1 MKNKLKLLLWLAIFL
16 VTFGIAPGTVAAE
29 TELEKFLMEFD
40 GDYGLITDRLNES
53 PFDSPFDS
61 KNPYVKSVK
70 QMVTTENG
78 VLVMLDK
85 VLVTEDALIAAFL
98 ISGELP
104 DNLDDVQLQVSNID
118 ISPVLPY
125 PEDAFKLMKGG
136 GGGGGPMLLIA
147 NKDPLVLYHIVTKP
161 LMYYD
166 GYVSSGD
173 PMQVKIFVPLVSI
186 GWRNQDGDLE
196 SESEDYYYEELNH
209 TFEFETD
216 GAELA
221 SLTKT
226 YDLNHRF
233 ELGSHGYSFDKLRF
247 NPMHLILFG
256 SDLAETINYEGNSPE
271 DILFVKAITDD
282 GTAITLF
289 QVNAPY
295 WGFAKMILNPAQI
308 QSLETTKKLVL
319 SPCSYKKPLEEYE
332 SYPLMENESDFD
344 CHPESSITL
353 NVN

>member
-1 MKNKLKLLLWLAIFL
+1 MNNKLKLLLWLAVFL
-16 VTFGIAPGTVAAE
+16 VALKVAPGTVAAE

-40 GDYGLITDRLNES
+40 GEYGLIKDRLNE
-53 PFDSPFDS
+53 SPFDS

-70 QMVTTENG
+70 QVVTTENG

-104 DNLDDVQLQVSNID
+104 DNLTDVQLQVSSFD

-125 PEDAFKLMKGG
+125 PEDSFKVVKGG

-147 NKDPLVLYHIVTKP
+147 NEDPLVLYHIVTKP

-166 GYVSSGD
+166 GYVSPAD
-173 PMQVKIFVPLVSI
+173 PMQVKIFVPLVSV
-186 GWRNQDGDLE
+186 GWRYQDEDLE
-196 SESEDYYYEELNH
+196 LESSDYYYEELNH

-226 YDLNHRF
+226 YELNHRF
-233 ELGSHGYSFDKLRF
+233 KLGSHGYSFDKLRF

-256 SDLAETINYEGNSPE
+256 SDSAETINYELNSPE
-271 DILFVKAITDD
+271 DIRFVKAITDD
-282 GTAITLF
+282 GTAVILF
-289 QVNAPY
+289 PVYSPY

-308 QSLETTKKLVL
+308 QSLETTKQLTL
-319 SPCSYKKPLEEYE
+319 SPCGYQKPLEEYE
-332 SYPLMENESDFD
+332 SFPLMENESDFN
-344 CHPESSITL
+344 CHPEASITL
-353 NVN
+353 TVN